1 MAGRWVSDCKIVFQA
16 VSPLRMQPERRLI
29 AALNT
34 EGEWQIKAIENWGP
48 PLAESYVQI
57 MEPGLYQRSDAASKP
72 AAELDL
78 LQTIQ
83 SDAPGFAT
91 GKFNGR
97 FAAYFLQDNDWRRV
111 WLRD

>member
-1 MAGRWVSDCKIVFQA
+1 
-16 VSPLRMQPERRLI
+16 MQPERRLI